1 MKYLPTIAAILLCL
15 VFLAASVPFLLG
27 MVPDQPGPPP
37 GSAMAM
43 FMGALGTTGYMK
55 FIKVL
60 ELTGAILVAIP
71 RTRNFGLLI
80 LGPIIVNILA
90 FWTFIA
96 KSVPPPGPP
105 LVTTGLAAVLAAYLL
120 FAGRKS
126 FAGLLN

>member
-1 MKYLPTIAAILLCL
+1 
-15 VFLAASVPFLLG
+15 
-27 MVPDQPGPPP
+27 
-37 GSAMAM
+37 M
-43 FMGALGTTGYMK
+43 FMGALGPTGYMK

-71 RTRNFGLLI
+71 RTRNLGLLI

-96 KSVPPPGPP
+96 KSLPPGPG
-105 LVTTGLAAVLAAYLL
+105 LVLTGLAAVLAAYLL
-120 FAGRKS
+120 LAGRKS